1 MRLLFVFCCKVTII
15 VLICKGNQGKT
26 WQIALVFPKSIP
38 PWSFDAPFVQ
48 SLGVASRVCDML
60 LVG

>member
-26 WQIALVFPKSIP
+26 WQIAPIFPKPIP
-38 PWSFDAPFVQ
+38 PWLFDAPFVQ
-48 SLGVASRVCDML
+48 GFGVASCVCDML
-60 LVG
+60 FVG